1 MAEQQGIITIPDD
14 DSEASAEVESR
25 RPPHAS
31 NVGRS
36 YAGNQRYFFSRLA
49 ELLYIRFLNLIFR
62 IPEFGLKF
70 IQIKRHRRE
79 TIYKRPKIVYPT
91 EENY

>member
-25 RPPHAS
+25 RPHAS
-31 NVGRS
+31 NMGRS
-36 YAGNQRYFFSRLA
+36 YAGNQRYFFSKISLA
-49 ELLYIRFLNLIFR
+49 FKYDLLNSIFQ
-62 IPEFGLKF
+62 IPEFVLKL
-70 IQIKRHRRE
+70 IHIKRHRRE